1 MTETA
6 VRRAAPVAA
15 VGLAVTAVLG
25 VVGALAYSGAADA
38 GLLADPGAPARWGSP
53 IASTVA
59 DLALAVT
66 LGALVLAAFVLPR
79 PGGRATADGRAAR
92 SATTVAAVAAG
103 TWTVAATAHLV
114 LTYATITGTPPG
126 SPAFGAELG
135 VFVTEIAL
143 GRILLTTVIAG
154 AVTCV
159 AALVVTG
166 PLGALLV
173 TVGPLVALVLTAQ
186 TGHAAGT
193 ADHHLAISTM
203 FLHLVAVAVW
213 LGGLAAIALL
223 LPRLGADLPATVARY
238 STMAAWCFVGVAV
251 SGIVNSTIRL
261 GGIDGLGTRYGMLVV
276 VKALLTLAL
285 GALGW
290 VHRRV
295 VVGRMDPTR
304 PDGGPRRLFTRLALV
319 ELAVMGAVSGVAVAL
334 GATAPPDDGLPL
346 GEPTPAQIV
355 TGNLLPPE
363 PTALRWLTLFQWDV
377 LLALAAVAG
386 LVVYLRWVATL
397 RRRGDAWQVS
407 RTLTWIAA
415 MVLFTWVTSG
425 GAAVYGHIQ
434 FSAHMLQ
441 HMVMVMVVPIL
452 LALSAPVTL
461 AMRALPARRDGSR
474 GPREWLLALVGSRW
488 AGFFALPVVA
498 AVNFAGSM
506 IVFYFTPLFEL
517 ALTTYVG
524 HLAMV
529 LHFSVAGYLF
539 INGLI
544 GIDPGPRR
552 VGYPMRLVLLF
563 ATMAFHAFFGL
574 ALVSGTSLLVPE
586 WFGLMGRTWG
596 PPALEDQQIGGGYAW
611 GVSELPMLAIA
622 IAVAFAWT
630 RDDER
635 TARRLDRA
643 ADRDGDLE
651 LTEYNAMLARLDGSD
666 PER

>member
-6 VRRAAPVAA
+6 VRRAGPVAA
-15 VGLAVTAVLG
+15 VGFTATAVVG
-25 VVGALAYSGAADA
+25 VVAALAYSGAADA
-38 GLLADPGAPARWGSP
+38 GLLADPGALARWGAP

-79 PGGRATADGRAAR
+79 AGGRTPADGRAAR
-92 SATTVAAVAAG
+92 AAPTLAAVAAG
-103 TWTVAATAHLV
+103 VWTVAATVHLV
-114 LTYATITGTPPG
+114 LTYATVTGTPPT
-126 SPAFGAELG
+126 SSAFGAELAL
-135 VFVTEIAL
+135 FVSQIAL
-143 GRILLTTVIAG
+143 GRVLLAIVVTA
-154 AVTCV
+154 ALTCV
-159 AALVVTG
+159 AALLVTG
-166 PLGALLV
+166 PLGALAV
-173 TVGPLVALVLTAQ
+173 AAGPVLALILAAQ

-213 LGGLAAIALL
+213 LGGLATLVILGS
-223 LPRLGADLPATVARY
+223 RLGADLPDAVARY
-238 STMAAWCFVGVAV
+238 SAVATWCFAGVAV
-251 SGIVNSTIRL
+251 SGVVNSMIRL
-261 GGIDGLGTRYGMLVV
+261 GGPEGLETRYGSLVV
-276 VKALLTLAL
+276 VKAVLTLVL
-285 GALGW
+285 GGFGW
-290 VHRRV
+290 LHRRH
-295 VVGRMDPTR
+295 VVGRAAVER
-304 PDGGPRRLFTRLALV
+304 PRRVFTRLALG

-363 PTALRWLTLFQWDV
+363 PTFVRWLTLFQWDV
-377 LLALAAVAG
+377 LLALAALAG
-386 LVVYLRWVATL
+386 LVVYLRWVVRL
-397 RRRGDAWQVS
+397 RRRGDGWPVG
-407 RTLTWIAA
+407 RTISWVAA
-415 MVLFTWVTSG
+415 MVLFTWATSG
-425 GAAVYGHIQ
+425 GAAVYGHVL

-441 HMVMVMVVPIL
+441 HMVMVMMVPIF

-461 AMRALPARRDGSR
+461 ALRALPSRRDASR
-474 GPREWLLALVGSRW
+474 GPREWLLGLVNSRL
-488 AGFFALPVVA
+488 AGFFANPLVA

-506 IVFYFTPLFEL
+506 IVFYFTPVFEL

-529 LHFSVAGYLF
+529 VHFSLAGYLF

-552 VGYPMRLVLLF
+552 ASYPLRLVLLF

-586 WFGLMGRTWG
+586 WFGLMGRPWG
-596 PPALEDQQIGGGYAW
+596 LPALEDQQLGGGYAW

-622 IAVAFAWT
+622 IVVAVAWT

-643 ADRDGDLE
+643 AERDGDADLE
-651 LTEYNAMLARLDGSD
+651 AYNAMLGRLAEEPTD
-666 PER
+666 R